1 MNTAHTKPQKIRSR
15 SFTGL
20 AVLLGAGLIGS
31 ILWARELRKPDTKPQ
46 PATATDVPNQRNGEK
61 AQSNVATEKV
71 KLSVESGRPLAE
83 AILALQEKF
92 GWVITYEDPR
102 YVNAGEISDV
112 TEQVRRDL
120 DKFPPGQAPK
130 VLVPK
135 GGAFVFEYDPTV
147 DRSQLV
153 RDLLA
158 AHTASGNPGQFA
170 MDSSSGVIHVTP
182 TAMKDVSGR
191 VTAQK
196 SVLDE
201 IINLPA
207 KERTGMQTLE
217 DLCAAVSRA
226 ARQKV
231 IVGTIPAGL
240 FFQYK
245 DREERKMK
253 ARDALAQLLEK
264 TRSGAPLSWR
274 LLYDPGQ
281 KIYALN
287 IRPIQ
292 ENIASD

>member
-1 MNTAHTKPQKIRSR
+1 MNTEHNKTQKIRSR
-15 SFTGL
+15 RFTGL
-20 AVLLGAGLIGS
+20 VILLGVSLLGS
-31 ILWARELRKPDTKPQ
+31 ILWARELRKPDTKNL
-46 PATATDVPNQRNGEK
+46 PATATDAPGQRNSET
-61 AQSNVATEKV
+61 ARDEVAPAKV

-83 AILALQEKF
+83 AILALQQKF

-120 DKFPPGQAPK
+120 DKFPPGKAPK

-135 GGAFVFEYDPTV
+135 GGPFVFEYDPSN
-147 DRSQLV
+147 DPSRLV
-153 RDLLA
+153 GDLLA
-158 AHTASGNPGQFA
+158 AYAASGNPGQFA
-170 MDSSSGVIHVTP
+170 MHSSSGVIHVVP
-182 TAMKDVSGR
+182 TAVKDVSGR

-207 KERTGMQTLE
+207 QERTGLQTLE
-217 DLCAAVSRA
+217 GLCAAVSRA

-231 IVGTIPAGL
+231 MVGTIPAGL
-240 FFQYK
+240 FIRYK

-253 ARDALAQLLEK
+253 ARDALTQLLEK
-264 TRSGAPLSWR
+264 TRNGAPLSWR

-287 IRPIQ
+287 IRSIQ
-292 ENIASD
+292 RNTLK